1 MRKFIVQRLIQL
13 FIVLLGISFVTYSLV
28 YLSPSDPAEIHF
40 MTNDITPTEEAL
52 DELREEMGLNEPF
65 LVQYLTWLKDLLVGD
80 LGYSY
85 HFRED
90 VWNVITEKLPLTVLL
105 ASVAFI
111 FFVVSSFVLGILS
124 AIYHSRWLDYIIRV
138 LSFMS
143 ISVPGFWL
151 GLLLLYVFAV
161 KMQLFPVTY
170 TGEWNNLILPAITLA
185 CPLIGKYARLIRSE
199 VLEQYSSDYVIGA
212 RMNGTS
218 NWHVMLQYVLPN
230 AIINLVPLLGLS
242 IATLLGGTVIIETI
256 FSWNGIGKMALDAI
270 TYRDYDLLQTY
281 VLFMTII
288 YVVINFIVDVAVRML
303 DPRLARNEELA

>member
-1 MRKFIVQRLIQL
+1 MKKFIVQRFIQL
-13 FIVLLGISFVTYSLV
+13 VIVLLGISFVTYSLV
-28 YLSPSDPAEIHF
+28 YLSPSDPAEIYF
-40 MTNDITPTEEAL
+40 ATNDITPTEEAL
-52 DELREEMGLNEPF
+52 EEMREEMGLNEPF
-65 LVQYLTWLKDLLVGD
+65 LVQYISWLKKMLVGD

-90 VWNVITEKLPLTVLL
+90 VWNVILEKLPPTVLL

-111 FFVVSSFVLGILS
+111 IFIISSFALGILS
-124 AIYHSRWLDYIIRV
+124 AVYRNRLLDYIIRIM
-138 LSFMS
+138 SFMS
-143 ISVPGFWL
+143 ISIPGFWL

-161 KMQLFPVTY
+161 KMQLLPVTY
-170 TGEWNNLILPAITLA
+170 TAEWGNLILPAITLA
-185 CPLIGKYARLIRSE
+185 CPLIGKYTRLIRSE
-199 VLEQYSSDYVIGA
+199 VLEQYNSDYVIGA

-218 NWHVMLQYVLPN
+218 SWHIMMQYVLPN

-242 IATLLGGTVIIETI
+242 IAALLGGTVIVETI

-288 YVVINFIVDVAVRML
+288 YVVINFMVDIVVRML